1 MQNTVAR
8 LIEKHG
14 TTLSLA
20 DDSFSWRAFV
30 EPLRYK
36 NKLYVEE
43 SSVAEGMIN
52 RTAYRYIGPPD
63 VILEDIAPRGTLISV
78 MDTLVTVSH
87 SETVFFDSKPI
98 YIYAVLNFYSRGK

>member
-1 MQNTVAR
+1 MLQGTVLK

-14 TTLSLA
+14 IYLTLA
-20 DDSFSWRAFV
+20 DGSFTWRAFV

-43 SSVAEGMIN
+43 SSVPEGMIN

-63 VILEDIAPRGTLISV
+63 IDLNKIAPRGTLIS
-78 MDTLVTVSH
+78 MGNTLVTVSH
-87 SETVFFDSKPI
+87 SEEVSFDGNPI
-98 YIYAVLNFYSRGK
+98 YIYGILNYYSA